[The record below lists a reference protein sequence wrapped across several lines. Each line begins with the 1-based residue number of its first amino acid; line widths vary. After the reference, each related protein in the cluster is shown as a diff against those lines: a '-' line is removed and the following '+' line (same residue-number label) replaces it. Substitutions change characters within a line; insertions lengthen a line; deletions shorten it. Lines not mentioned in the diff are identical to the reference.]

1 MTKII
6 IIGPESSGKTTL
18 AKNLSKSLNL
28 NLVDEYARTFINE
41 NNNQYGYEDLLKIA
55 KEQYKREV
63 LFKNEN
69 FCFCDTDLITIMIWS
84 KFKFNKCDNWII
96 NKIIEQKNEKRI
108 YLLCKPDIK
117 WEYDPLR
124 ESEFNRGEIYDIY
137 LNEIKKL
144 EYKFF
149 IVEGKKGQ
157 KIRQLFQKKK
167 FFN

>member
-6 IIGPESSGKTTL
+6 ITGPESSGKTTL

-28 NLVDEYARTFINE
+28 NLVEEYARTFINE
-41 NNNQYGYEDLLKIA
+41 NNNLYEYEDLLKIA
-55 KEQYKREV
+55 KGQYKREM
-63 LFKNEN
+63 LFKDEN
-69 FCFCDTDLITIMIWS
+69 FCLCDTDLITIMIWS

-117 WEYDPLR
+117 WEYDPQR
-124 ESEFNRGEIYDIY
+124 ESEFKRGEIYDVY

-144 EYKFF
+144 EYKFY
-149 IVEGKKGQ
+149 IVEEKKRLENSLAFLE
-157 KIRQLFQKKK
+157 KEVF
-167 FFN
+167 